1 MTDIFIKTY
10 PGDFI
15 WLEYC
20 IKSIEKFVTGFR
32 DIVIVTD
39 SGTELKIDSSLPIKI
54 FYEDLPNETHP
65 CPVGIGY
72 AWAQSVKLN
81 WTKYTDADYILQI
94 DSDTMFTNVPKLVT
108 KSKSMHISNVFCSNY
123 FTLILNSKGQVSL
136 YGTLKGFAK
145 FLFDSPSR
153 DTGIGSA
160 NTSKASVE
168 KSFSKF
174 KLVLKDNESVTKL
187 SIAEKAFAAY
197 S

>member
-1 MTDIFIKTY
+1 
-10 PGDFI
+10 
-15 WLEYC
+15 
-20 IKSIEKFVTGFR
+20 
-32 DIVIVTD
+32 
-39 SGTELKIDSSLPIKI
+39 
-54 FYEDLPNETHP
+54 
-65 CPVGIGY
+65 
-72 AWAQSVKLN
+72 
-81 WTKYTDADYILQI
+81 
-94 DSDTMFTNVPKLVT
+94 MFTNVPKLVT

-197 S
+197 SQDTHNLYFVNDDLEVECILKRELNSFQFLNGHKYIVAQDKSKFFQP